1 MDSSHLQKTVV
12 LAALNDVTH
21 FAMIH
26 DSYGTHAC
34 DTDVLGQA
42 LRETFVEQYQGDVLA
57 EFRAGEWP
65 A

>member
-1 MDSSHLQKTVV
+1 M
-12 LAALNDVTH
+12 NDVTH

-42 LRETFVEQYQGDVLA
+42 LRESFVEQY
-57 EFRAGEWP
+57 AG
-65 A
+65 